1 MKNLFLCGFMGCGK
15 SSLGSAAAKKL
26 GCPFIDLDRYIVE
39 QAGMSVPEIFDT
51 FGEAGF
57 RERETQALKDL
68 NHLNGVIV
76 ATGGG
81 ALVNPENASLCRER
95 GLVLYIDVEFD
106 TCYRRI
112 RGDANR
118 PLAAKPLPELRQL
131 YQTRKLSYIKNSDLT
146 IRNTFFKQTVDE
158 LVRIARQK

>member
-39 QAGMSVPEIFDT
+39 GAGMTIPEIFDA
-51 FGEAGF
+51 FGESGF

-81 ALVNPENASLCRER
+81 ALVNPGNALLCRGR
-95 GLVLYIDVEFD
+95 GTVIYIDADFD

-112 RGDANR
+112 KDDPNR
-118 PLAAKPLPELRQL
+118 PLAAKPQPELLQL
-131 YQTRKLSYIKNSDLT
+131 YQTRKLAYRANSDLT
-146 IRNTFFKQTVDE
+146 VRNTFFKQTVDE
-158 LVRIARQK
+158 LVRIAREK